1 MGYYG
6 LNIKVKTLEGVSNFK
21 TIRLKRSLK
30 QSFMKFNSLFALLLL
45 AMIVFSCK
53 DEVIITDKEN
63 TEAKTEAP
71 VSLKAGAIDLPG
83 RLLASNCFQCH
94 GTNGYAGELKIGEQS
109 ASSIISEL
117 NEMKT
122 KDPRSNIMNLHARAY
137 TDAEIKLIAE
147 YISKQI
153 KY

>member
-1 MGYYG
+1 MKSKSFK
-6 LNIKVKTLEGVSNFK
+6 LILFSALVLLTMFVISCSKDLTNENQTDATITSSND
-21 TIRLKRSLK
+21 
-30 QSFMKFNSLFALLLL
+30 AL
-45 AMIVFSCK
+45 
-53 DEVIITDKEN
+53 T
-63 TEAKTEAP
+63 
-71 VSLKAGAIDLPG
+71 LKAGSIDLPG

-94 GTNGYAGELKIGEQS
+94 GSNGYAGELKIGDQS
-109 ASSIISEL
+109 ASSIISDL

-137 TDAEIKLIAE
+137 TTEEIKLIAE

>member
-1 MGYYG
+1 MFVISCSKD
-6 LNIKVKTLEGVSNFK
+6 LTNENQTDATVTSSND
-21 TIRLKRSLK
+21 
-30 QSFMKFNSLFALLLL
+30 AL
-45 AMIVFSCK
+45 
-53 DEVIITDKEN
+53 T
-63 TEAKTEAP
+63 
-71 VSLKAGAIDLPG
+71 LKAGAIDLPG

-109 ASSIISEL
+109 ASSIISDI

-137 TDAEIKLIAE
+137 TTEEIKLIAE

>member
-1 MGYYG
+1 
-6 LNIKVKTLEGVSNFK
+6 
-21 TIRLKRSLK
+21 
-30 QSFMKFNSLFALLLL
+30 MKNKLLSALLVL

-53 DEVIITDKEN
+53 DEVLTVDKEN
-63 TEAKTEAP
+63 ADANSESP

-109 ASSIISEL
+109 ASSIISDI

-137 TDAEIKLIAE
+137 TTEEIKLIAE

>member
-1 MGYYG
+1 MTNKS
-6 LNIKVKTLEGVSNFK
+6 LITLV
-21 TIRLKRSLK
+21 
-30 QSFMKFNSLFALLLL
+30 FMAL
-45 AMIVFSCK
+45 IVFSCK
-53 DEVIITDKEN
+53 DEVMNKDKEN
-63 TEAKTEAP
+63 ADAVSDVP
-71 VSLKAGAIDLPG
+71 VSLKSGAIDLPG

-109 ASSIISEL
+109 ASSIISDI

-122 KDPRSNIMNLHARAY
+122 KDPRSNIMNVHAMAY
-137 TDAEIKLIAE
+137 TTEEIQLIAE

>member
-1 MGYYG
+1 
-6 LNIKVKTLEGVSNFK
+6 
-21 TIRLKRSLK
+21 
-30 QSFMKFNSLFALLLL
+30 MKFKSFKLILFSALVLLT
-45 AMIVFSCK
+45 IFVISCNK
-53 DEVIITDKEN
+53 DLTNETQTDGTVTDSN
-63 TEAKTEAP
+63 AALM
-71 VSLKAGAIDLPG
+71 LKAGAIDLPG
-83 RLLASNCFQCH
+83 RVLASNCFQCH

-109 ASSIISEL
+109 ASSIISDI

-137 TDAEIKLIAE
+137 TTEEIKLIAE